1 MIKVQDIKVD
11 ANGIA
16 TVSLF
21 ADTKGEVPDDMTGV
35 EVVGFPKGV
44 TIGFGSDVMTAKGEI
59 AFRKS
64 DETWEWV

>member
-16 TVSLF
+16 TVSLV

-35 EVVGFPKGV
+35 EVVGLPKGV
-44 TIGFGSDVMTAKGEI
+44 TIGFGSDVLTSAGKLGI
-59 AFRKS
+59 RKS
-64 DETWEWV
+64 DNTWNWL